1 MTVDI
6 GAIVDGLT
14 VEEKVG
20 QVVMVGMEET
30 LLSPALAERLERL
43 SIGNVIF
50 MGRNYVDPSQ
60 MRGFTDAL
68 QRLAAARRVPMGFLT
83 AIDQEGGIVARLL
96 AGATVFPGNMAL
108 GATRSAQLSMLC
120 SRVMAQEM
128 LQMGLNMNLAP
139 VLDVNNNPA
148 NPGIGVRS
156 YGESPELVAELG
168 VAAIEGSQRAGV
180 MATAKHFPGK
190 GDVTIDSHLDLPTV
204 AHDMERLERVELVP
218 FRAAIEA
225 GVGAIMTSH
234 VFFPAMEPEPLLPA
248 TLSKNVLTGLLRE
261 RLGFEGIIITDDL
274 YMGAISKAFGL
285 GEAAIRA
292 IVAGADIALMC
303 HHPEQQAQAIE
314 AILAAVRS
322 GRISEARLN
331 SAVRRVLTAK
341 VRFGLLEPG
350 AGRDGSP
357 AECCGSAAGR
367 ELALDIARRAVT
379 LVRNVDGLV
388 PFEAD
393 SGDGSAGAASDAAG
407 DGTGDSAS
415 DAATDATGDA
425 AGDAVGDYASES
437 VKPNVLVVSP
447 DLASLTM
454 VEDAQS
460 RGSALAK
467 AVRRIV
473 PGAESVVVA
482 QSPDEKQI
490 EAVAESARGRDLVIV
505 GTNNGH
511 LYPAQAALVR
521 RVAATGSPL
530 AVIAMRNPY
539 DITTFPEV
547 GTYIAAYG
555 YRDCNLQAA
564 AELVFGKIAPVGALP
579 VTIPGL

>member
-1 MTVDI
+1 VTVDI
-6 GAIVDGLT
+6 GALVRGLT

-20 QVVMVGMEET
+20 QIVMVGMEDT
-30 LLSPALAERLERL
+30 SLVPALAERLERF

-50 MGRNYVDPSQ
+50 MGRNYVDLCQ
-60 MRGFTDAL
+60 MRSFTDAL

-120 SRVMAQEM
+120 SRMMAQEM
-128 LQMGLNMNLAP
+128 LLMGLNMNLAP
-139 VLDVNNNPA
+139 VLDVNNNPH
-148 NPGIGVRS
+148 NPAIGVRS
-156 YGESPELVAELG
+156 YGENPELVAELG

-190 GDVTIDSHLDLPTV
+190 GDVTIDSHLHLPTV

-218 FRAAIEA
+218 FMAAIKA

-248 TLSKNVLTGLLRE
+248 TLSANVLTGLLRR
-261 RLGFEGIIITDDL
+261 RLGFGGVIITDDL
-274 YMGAISKAFGL
+274 YMGAISNAFGL

-303 HHPEQQAQAIE
+303 HQPDQQEQAIE
-314 AILAAVRS
+314 EILDAVRAGRITEDRLNCAVRS
-322 GRISEARLN
+322 
-331 SAVRRVLTAK
+331 VLTAK
-341 VRFGLLEPG
+341 VRFGLLEPAVAQG
-350 AGRDGSP
+350 GVTGCTGGP
-357 AECCGSAAGR
+357 ADCCGSAVGR

-379 LVRNVDGLV
+379 LVRNADGLV
-388 PFEAD
+388 PYEVGKGE
-393 SGDGSAGAASDAAG
+393 GDGGATAD
-407 DGTGDSAS
+407 
-415 DAATDATGDA
+415 
-425 AGDAVGDYASES
+425 
-437 VKPNVLVVSP
+437 VLVVGA
-447 DLASLTM
+447 DVGSLTM
-454 VEDAQS
+454 VEDVQS
-460 RGSALAK
+460 HGSALAK
-467 AVRRIV
+467 AVRTLV
-473 PGAESVVVA
+473 PGAESIVVS
-482 QSPDEKQI
+482 QSPTEDEIQM
-490 EAVAESARGRDLVIV
+490 AAERARGRALVIV

-511 LYPAQAALVR
+511 LYPTQAALVR
-521 RVAATGSPL
+521 RVAAAGSPM

-539 DITTFPEV
+539 DIMTFPEV

-555 YRDCNLQAA
+555 YRDCNLRAA
-564 AELVFGKIAPVGALP
+564 AELVFGKIAPAGVLP